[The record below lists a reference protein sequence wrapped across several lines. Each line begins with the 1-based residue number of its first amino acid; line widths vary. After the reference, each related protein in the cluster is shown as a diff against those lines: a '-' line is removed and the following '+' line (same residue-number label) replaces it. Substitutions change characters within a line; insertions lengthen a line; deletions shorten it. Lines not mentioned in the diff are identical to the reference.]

1 MLADHFLDQ
10 LQVLDDRRQ
19 LVRDV
24 VGQFEALF
32 RRELGRR
39 LAVQDQGTQRA
50 TPATKRGDD
59 GRSEPDG
66 ALEGECQSGGGLGG
80 VRRDPGSVGPT
91 RLRRGH
97 EPQFP
102 GPAIVEP
109 DGGAGGPHERGC
121 LARHRRQGFG
131 ERWTGSRR
139 SGKRPACTPGGGVE
153 SSDRGAWAGGG
164 GRGSFRGGR
173 EPSHSKMLKAK
184 GKLGADYHA
193 TAGV

>member
-1 MLADHFLDQ
+1 MLANHFLDQ
-10 LQVLDDRRQ
+10 LQVLDDRGQ

-39 LAVQDQGTQRA
+39 RALQDQGAQRS

-59 GRSEPDG
+59 GGSEANG
-66 ALEGECQSGGGLGG
+66 AIEGKCQGGRRFGG
-80 VRRDPGSVGPT
+80 VRRDPGSVGNT
-91 RLRRGH
+91 CLRRGH

-102 GPAIVEP
+102 RPAIVEP

-131 ERWTGSRR
+131 KRR
-139 SGKRPACTPGGGVE
+139 PGVGAPGKGQHALPEAV
-153 SSDRGAWAGGG
+153 
-164 GRGSFRGGR
+164 
-173 EPSHSKMLKAK
+173 LKAPIAWH
-184 GKLGADYHA
+184 GRAGEGGAHFVA
-193 TAGV
+193 AASLRILKC

>member
-39 LAVQDQGTQRA
+39 LAVQDQGAQRA

-66 ALEGECQSGGGLGG
+66 ALEGECQSGGGPG
-80 VRRDPGSVGPT
+80 VSAGTLVPSPRPASEEATSHSSRARRLWSQMEARVAPMSAAAS
-91 RLRRGH
+91 
-97 EPQFP
+97 
-102 GPAIVEP
+102 PAI
-109 DGGAGGPHERGC
+109 A
-121 LARHRRQGFG
+121 ARASGRVDRESALREKASMH
-131 ERWTGSRR
+131 SRR
-139 SGKRPACTPGGGVE
+139 RC
-153 SSDRGAWAGGG
+153 
-164 GRGSFRGGR
+164 
-173 EPSHSKMLKAK
+173 
-184 GKLGADYHA
+184 
-193 TAGV
+193 

>member
-1 MLADHFLDQ
+1 MEDP
-10 LQVLDDRRQ
+10 R
-19 LVRDV
+19 
-24 VGQFEALF
+24 
-32 RRELGRR
+32 
-39 LAVQDQGTQRA
+39 
-50 TPATKRGDD
+50 PN
-59 GRSEPDG
+59 G
-66 ALEGECQSGGGLGG
+66 ALEGECQGGRRFGG
-80 VRRDPGSVGPT
+80 VRRDPGSVGYT
-91 RLRRGH
+91 CLRRGH

-102 GPAIVEP
+102 RPAIVEP

-131 ERWTGSRR
+131 KRR
-139 SGKRPACTPGGGVE
+139 PGVGAPGKGQHALPEAVLKAPIAGH
-153 SSDRGAWAGGG
+153 AAGGG